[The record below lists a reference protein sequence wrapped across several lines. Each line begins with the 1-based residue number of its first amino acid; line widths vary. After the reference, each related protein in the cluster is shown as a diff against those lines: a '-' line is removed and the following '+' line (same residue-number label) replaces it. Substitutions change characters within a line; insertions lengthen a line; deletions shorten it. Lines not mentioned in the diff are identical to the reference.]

1 MAETKHTISTKLHID
16 ASLRLAASSPAQSGP
31 GDVTGFAMTPC
42 GGSEADADGDGVGA
56 DGFLIVLR
64 HAEEGAS
71 QPSLLRFLRLTH
83 TPGLFSH
90 IVGLF
95 CSIVGLFCPIV
106 GHITSLPSLLRFLRL
121 THTPGVLVCI

>member
-83 TPGLFSH
+83 TPG
-90 IVGLF
+90 
-95 CSIVGLFCPIV
+95 
-106 GHITSLPSLLRFLRL
+106 
-121 THTPGVLVCI
+121 VLVCVGNTSSRRHVTQRGTYDNVTYAYDDVTYACDDVTR